1 MALFEALSNV
11 LSQLPAFFHLE
22 SPLLLLWIIPLFFA
36 LRYVL
41 KTDFIKLKEEEEH
54 KHRRLLVQKV
64 MVVTRTAI
72 FLLIL
77 IALASPFMQRER
89 IIEGDMFLK
98 ILIDNSTSMSVLE
111 SIPQNL
117 ISELEKRTSVEVKT
131 IGSAE
136 DSYLGDD
143 LLNTLE
149 PYESVLL
156 ITDGHATKG
165 ANIGD
170 VVFFS
175 TKLNSTINALL
186 LKEDKS
192 DVAISVSGPS
202 KTMSEVENTFTVNL
216 NRVGKMKGTS
226 VPLSIKLDGAVIF
239 SGDITSD
246 KYEFSKSL
254 SEGFHTIT
262 AQTNIADVFS
272 QNNVFYKTINV
283 VSQPKVLFYTSKPD
297 SPLVKLYKQ
306 VVDVKTTSGLPSST
320 EDVKRM
326 LDDYYAIIVNDI
338 HAKDLNSRSEALQE
352 YLQDG
357 NGMLVFGGYNS
368 YGDGLYKNSL
378 FESLL
383 PVFVG
388 KAGRKESDVNVVILV
403 DISGSTQTSTASGAS
418 VVDVEKSLALTVL
431 KTLRPNIKL
440 GVLAF
445 NTQAYV
451 VSEFSYLFSKSD
463 VEDKISRLYHV
474 GGTLISTGLLK
485 AISMLDQAP
494 GSKNIILIS
503 DGKTH
508 DSSTTM
514 DAAKLAANKGIKIY
528 AIGVGPKTSDSTMM
542 QIAEIGNGAYF
553 KVEDVAKIKILFGEI
568 EEQGAK
574 IPGLSILNSNH
585 FITQDLKD
593 IEASVH
599 GFTDV
604 VPKTSARL
612 LVTTTNG
619 DPVLTVWR
627 VGLGRVG
634 AFSTDDGSVWASE
647 LLGEK
652 NSKLLVRSLNWA
664 VGEPDRKA
672 KKGINVEDTRINQ
685 PTTIT
690 IRAEEQP
697 ISKEYTFYK
706 IDENTYS
713 TTVTPSATGFVNVL
727 NGIFASNYPLEYQF
741 LGINPELGAVVGATN
756 GKLFKLEEENVVDNI
771 IDQVQSRSK
780 RVVSGREIVRWPFVL
795 AALILF
801 LAEIFMRRWLRSE

>member
-1 MALFEALSNV
+1 MEFFSTLYNILA
-11 LSQLPAFFHLE
+11 QLPSVLHLE
-22 SPLLLLWIIPLFFA
+22 NPLLLLLIIPLFFA
-36 LRYVL
+36 LKYL
-41 KTDFIKLKEEEEH
+41 LNYEFIKLKEEEEH

-64 MVVTRTAI
+64 MLVTRTLM

-89 IIEGDMFLK
+89 VIEGDMFLK
-98 ILIDNSTSMSVLE
+98 ILVDNSTSMSVLE
-111 SIPQNL
+111 SIPKNL
-117 ISELEKRTSVEVKT
+117 ISDLEKKTSVEVKT
-131 IGSAE
+131 IGSAD
-136 DSYLGDD
+136 DSPLGDD

-170 VVFFS
+170 IVFFA

-192 DVAISVSGPS
+192 DVAISISGPS
-202 KTMSEVENTFTVNL
+202 KTMADVENTFTVSL
-216 NRVGKMKGTS
+216 NRVGAMKQTS
-226 VPLSIKLDGAVIF
+226 VPLSIKLDGNVIF
-239 SGDITSD
+239 SGDVNSA
-246 KYEFSKSL
+246 KYEFTKSL
-254 SEGFHTIT
+254 PEGFHTIT
-262 AQTNIADVFS
+262 VQTNIADQFS
-272 QNNVFYKTINV
+272 QNNVFYKTVNV

-306 VVDVKTTSGLPSST
+306 VVDVKTVSGLPPSGD
-320 EDVKRM
+320 DVKRV
-326 LDDYYAIIVNDI
+326 LEDYYAIIVNDV
-338 HAKDLNSRSEALQE
+338 HARDLNSRAEALQD
-352 YLQDG
+352 YLHDG

-368 YGDGLYKNSL
+368 YGDGLYRNSL

-403 DISGSTQTSTASGAS
+403 DISGSTSDTTASGAS

-431 KTLRPNIKL
+431 KTLRPNIKT
-440 GVLAF
+440 GVIAF

-451 VSEFSYLFSKSD
+451 VSEFSYLFSKSE
-463 VEDKISRLYHV
+463 VEEKVSRLYHF

-508 DSSTTM
+508 DYSNTIASAQF
-514 DAAKLAANKGIKIY
+514 AASKGIKIY
-528 AIGVGPKTSDSTMM
+528 SIGVGPKTSDSTMI
-542 QIAEIGNGAYF
+542 QIAEIGNGAFF
-553 KVEDVAKIKILFGEI
+553 KVEDVARIKILFGEI
-568 EEQGAK
+568 EEQGGK

-585 FITQDLKD
+585 FITQDLGD
-593 IEASVH
+593 LDASIH

-619 DPVLTVWR
+619 DPILTTWR
-627 VGLGRVG
+627 AGLGRVG
-634 AFSTDDGSVWASE
+634 AYSTDDGSVWASE
-647 LLGEK
+647 LLSGK

-664 VGEPDRKA
+664 IGEPDRKA
-672 KKGINVEDTRINQ
+672 KKGINVEATRINQ
-685 PTTIT
+685 PTTII

-697 ISKEYTFYK
+697 VSKDYTFYK
-706 IDENTYS
+706 TDENTYS
-713 TTVTPSATGFVNVL
+713 TSVTPNAVGFVNVL
-727 NGIFASNYPLEYQF
+727 NGVFASNYPLEYQF
-741 LGINPELGAVVGATN
+741 LGMNSELSVVVKATR
-756 GKLFKLEEENVVDNI
+756 GELFEPDEKNVVDKI
-771 IDQVQSRSK
+771 LDQVRSKSK
-780 RVVSGREIVRWPFVL
+780 RVVSAREIVRWPFVL
-795 AALILF
+795 TVLVLF
-801 LAEIFMRRWLRSE
+801 LAEIFIRRWLRSE